1 MKTRIGHIQ
10 FLNSLPLYHMLVK
23 EEIVLEIY
31 LVKDNPR
38 QLCRKLFDGGCN
50 TKK

>member
-23 EEIVLEIY
+23 EKVVLEI
-31 LVKDNPR
+31 D
-38 QLCRKLFDGGCN
+38 LFKGIS
-50 TKK
+50 